1 MIVRD
6 AMNKKVR
13 IIRPDRSVREAA
25 EIMSAHRIGSLVIL
39 SDSKLVGIL
48 TERNIM
54 DHIVSK
60 SRNSDEI
67 KVEEIMTKEVVTI
80 SPEEDIE
87 DAAELMTEKKI
98 KKLPVI
104 ENGKL
109 VGIITA
115 SDLIAFEKNMIEKL
129 AGLMTVAPARGVGG

>member
-13 IIRPDRSVREAA
+13 IIKPDRSVREAA

-39 SDSKLVGIL
+39 KDHKLVGIL

-54 DHIVSK
+54 DHVVSK
-60 SRNSDEI
+60 SRNSDEV
-67 KVEEIMTKEVVTI
+67 KVEEVMTKEVVTI
-80 SPEEDIE
+80 SPDEDIE

-98 KKLPVI
+98 KKLPVV

-129 AGLMTVAPARGVGG
+129 AGLMTVAPAKGVGG

>member
-13 IIRPDRSVREAA
+13 VIRPNKSVREAA

-39 SDSKLVGIL
+39 SDSEIAGIL

-54 DHIVSK
+54 DHVVSK
-60 SRNSDEI
+60 SRISEDV
-67 KVEEIMTKEVVTI
+67 KVEEIMTKEVIII
-80 SPEEDIE
+80 SPEKTIE
-87 DAAELMTEKKI
+87 EAADLMTEKKI
-98 KKLPVI
+98 KKLPVV